1 MHNHRK
7 TSKLGN
13 EIFPESHKSTRTR
26 KKLAMIREDS
36 WMLLRF
42 TFHVSFFISMALI
55 CLPSAVGQSDI
66 GKIEGQVIDRRKNQP
81 LSQQLVVLQIHRE
94 SEEVQQHETVTD
106 DSGAYIF
113 DNLSTAF
120 DVHYAV
126 STNYEGEKYIER
138 DLVLSEW
145 LPNIT
150 VNIEISAFTDDPSQ
164 VKIRSHTLIIGP
176 PPADHAPDGA
186 VSVLELIQIENS
198 SELSFQTSIGN
209 QRAGVHFNLPN
220 GHENFQIDQTLKQEL
235 GINANRLIANQPLAT
250 GTHQVGYSYLMHVV
264 NLDLVLSRKLTFDT
278 AQFYVFISDGMPLV
292 PQSRMLGAG
301 RREQIHGLVYTI
313 YATNPAKPLSTGQ
326 TIDLRFRVTSA
337 APPSQSGTGATARK
351 PSDPKMIALIAISA
365 ALAGGFLVAAIFK
378 IRNPTPKPSD
388 DSQQPQVEDSRN
400 GAAPDASWLGK
411 LDVADLERARIARL
425 EMITRLEE
433 LHEKRE
439 ISDRVYKRL
448 RKEQADRLAAVLE
461 RMNRKGE

>member
-13 EIFPESHKSTRTR
+13 ERLPESHKSTRTI

-42 TFHVSFFISMALI
+42 TFHVSFLIFTALI
-55 CLPSAVGQSDI
+55 CLPVAVGQSDI
-66 GKIEGQVIDRRKNQP
+66 GKIEGQVIDKKKNLP
-81 LSQQLVVLQIHRE
+81 LSQQLVVLQIRRE
-94 SEEVQQHETVTD
+94 GEDVQQRETATD
-106 DSGAYIF
+106 DNGTYIF

-126 STNYEGEKYIER
+126 STNYEGKEYIEQ

-150 VNIEISAFTDDPSQ
+150 VNIEIGAFTDDPSQ

-176 PPADHAPDGA
+176 PPPDHAPDGA
-186 VSVLELIQIENS
+186 VSVLELIQIENT

-209 QRAGVHFNLPN
+209 QPAGVYFNLPN
-220 GHENFQIDQTLKQEL
+220 GYESLQVDQTFKQEL
-235 GINANRLIANQPLAT
+235 GVNANRLLANQPLAP

-264 NLDLVLSRKLTFDT
+264 DSDLVLPRHLTFDT

-292 PQSRMLGAG
+292 PQSRILGAG
-301 RREQIHGLVYTI
+301 RREQVHGLVYTI
-313 YATNPAKPLSTGQ
+313 YATDPATPLSMGQ
-326 TIDLRFRVTSA
+326 TVDLRFKVTSA
-337 APPSQSGTGATARK
+337 APPSQGGIGETARK

-365 ALAGGFLVAAIFK
+365 ALAGGFLVAAIFR
-378 IRNPTPKPSD
+378 IRPPTSKPSD
-388 DSQQPQVEDSRN
+388 DSQQPEAV
-400 GAAPDASWLGK
+400 PDASWLGK
-411 LDVADLERARIARL
+411 SDAADLERTRVARL

-433 LHEKRE
+433 LYAKRE
-439 ISDRVYKRL
+439 ISDRVYNRL
-448 RKEQADRLAAVLE
+448 RKEQADRLAAVLA
-461 RMNRKGE
+461 RINRKGE